1 MSPQAV
7 AGVAGVAVL
16 ALIALLLLQRHAP
29 ATRAERAPL
38 VTRSPCTFTADPST
52 FAGAA
57 LAATGG
63 QTICL
68 KSGNYGTWSGTD
80 QAITVTAARGATPRM
95 AIDFTTDAEGFTL
108 DHLSGLGGYIG
119 AGASDITIENSTFTA
134 SPPYTGAEGL
144 TGLLDIQGAVTGIFI
159 KHDNFTY
166 PYQSAPSGYNSKLFL
181 NTEGASPGSAVTVEN
196 SSFANGDLDGIH
208 FGGGSGDLIENNF
221 FTNLCDRGVNHTDNI
236 QFQSGTE
243 INIIGNYI
251 REARACPTQGI
262 TSYDGGTRGL
272 LIEDN
277 VVDVA
282 RNWGIELYSDEASIV
297 RHNTLIWH
305 PPSYAQFPNDGGTG
319 QIDIDRK
326 SQDPAGHGTKVYDN
340 LTTDVDFSNGST
352 GSQYGNVSG
361 ERAEFVGPLD
371 RYSGYALSSQSPVG
385 IRAASDGSDAGAR
398 IKRTRP
404 RQS

>member
-144 TGLLDIQGAVTGIFI
+144 TGLLDIQV
-159 KHDNFTY
+159 
-166 PYQSAPSGYNSKLFL
+166 Q
-181 NTEGASPGSAVTVEN
+181 
-196 SSFANGDLDGIH
+196 
-208 FGGGSGDLIENNF
+208 
-221 FTNLCDRGVNHTDNI
+221 
-236 QFQSGTE
+236 
-243 INIIGNYI
+243 
-251 REARACPTQGI
+251 
-262 TSYDGGTRGL
+262 
-272 LIEDN
+272 
-277 VVDVA
+277 
-282 RNWGIELYSDEASIV
+282 
-297 RHNTLIWH
+297 
-305 PPSYAQFPNDGGTG
+305 
-319 QIDIDRK
+319 
-326 SQDPAGHGTKVYDN
+326 
-340 LTTDVDFSNGST
+340 
-352 GSQYGNVSG
+352 
-361 ERAEFVGPLD
+361 
-371 RYSGYALSSQSPVG
+371 
-385 IRAASDGSDAGAR
+385 
-398 IKRTRP
+398 
-404 RQS
+404 